1 MFTKRSLNA
10 ETRVGWNVHKILS
23 GLAIKAHAEEKPADE
38 GDKTPEVNYE
48 QLIAQ
53 ARKEEKDKL
62 YPRIQKL
69 EEENKTLTKSSNNY
83 LLQIAA
89 LKDELEKL
97 KSAGDS
103 DEVKTLKQTIA
114 DLQGQIETLKNN
126 AVDEEAVRQKVA
138 AEYEVKMYAQEQI
151 ALHKGSILS
160 TLIPDIK
167 GATKEEVDAAIK
179 TAKETT
185 KTVKKELGLEVDDEE
200 DDTNKDKT
208 PGKKSKKG
216 SSTPAKRVPPASPPT
231 ETEEEDYDV
240 DYIRNLDP
248 RSEEYKQFRKSIG
261 LR

>member
-103 DEVKTLKQTIA
+103 EEVKTLKQTIA

-126 AVDEEAVRQKVA
+126 AVDEEAIRKKVA
-138 AEYEVKMYAQEQI
+138 DEYEVKMYAQEQI

-200 DDTNKDKT
+200 DDNKDKT

-248 RSEEYKQFRKSIG
+248 SSEEYKQFRKSIG

>member
-114 DLQGQIETLKNN
+114 DLQGQIDTLKNN

-200 DDTNKDKT
+200 DDNKDKT
-208 PGKKSKKG
+208 PGKKSKKS

-231 ETEEEDYDV
+231 ETEEGDYDV

-248 RSEEYKQFRKSIG
+248 SSEEYKQFRKSIG

>member
-103 DEVKTLKQTIA
+103 EEVKTLKQTIA

-200 DDTNKDKT
+200 DDNKDKT

-248 RSEEYKQFRKSIG
+248 RSEEYNQFRKSIG

>member
-10 ETRVGWNVHKILS
+10 ETRAGWNVHKILS

-69 EEENKTLTKSSNNY
+69 EEENKTLTKSNNNY

-126 AVDEEAVRQKVA
+126 AVDEEAIRKKVA
-138 AEYEVKMYAQEQI
+138 DEYEVKMYAQEQI

-200 DDTNKDKT
+200 DDNKDKT

-248 RSEEYKQFRKSIG
+248 SSEEYKQFRKSIG

>member
-103 DEVKTLKQTIA
+103 EEVKTLKQTIA

-126 AVDEEAVRQKVA
+126 AVDEEAIRKKVA
-138 AEYEVKMYAQEQI
+138 DEYEVKMYAQEQI

-200 DDTNKDKT
+200 DDNKDKT
-208 PGKKSKKG
+208 PGKKSKKS

>member
-103 DEVKTLKQTIA
+103 EEVKTLKQTIA

-126 AVDEEAVRQKVA
+126 AVDEEAIRKKVA
-138 AEYEVKMYAQEQI
+138 DEYEVKMYAQEQI

-248 RSEEYKQFRKSIG
+248 SSEEYKQFRKSIG

>member
-126 AVDEEAVRQKVA
+126 AVDEEAIRKKVA
-138 AEYEVKMYAQEQI
+138 DEYEVKMYAQEQI

-167 GATKEEVDAAIK
+167 GETKEEVDAAIK

-200 DDTNKDKT
+200 DDNKDKT
-208 PGKKSKKG
+208 PGKKSKKS

-248 RSEEYKQFRKSIG
+248 SSEEYKQFRKSIG

>member
-103 DEVKTLKQTIA
+103 EEVKTLKQTVA

-126 AVDEEAVRQKVA
+126 AVDEEAIRKKVA
-138 AEYEVKMYAQEQI
+138 DEYEVKMYAQEQI

-200 DDTNKDKT
+200 DDNKDKT

-248 RSEEYKQFRKSIG
+248 SSEEYKQFRKSIG

>member
-10 ETRVGWNVHKILS
+10 ETRVGWDVHKILS

-200 DDTNKDKT
+200 DDNKDKT

-248 RSEEYKQFRKSIG
+248 SSEEYKQFRKSIG

>member
-103 DEVKTLKQTIA
+103 EEVKTLKQTIA

-126 AVDEEAVRQKVA
+126 AVDEEAIRKKVA
-138 AEYEVKMYAQEQI
+138 DEYEVKMYAQEQI

-200 DDTNKDKT
+200 DDNKDKT
-208 PGKKSKKG
+208 PGKKSKK
-216 SSTPAKRVPPASPPT
+216 STTPAKRVPPASPPT

>member
-62 YPRIQKL
+62 YSRIQKL

-138 AEYEVKMYAQEQI
+138 AEYDVKMYAKEQI

-200 DDTNKDKT
+200 DDNKDKT
-208 PGKKSKKG
+208 PGKKSKK
-216 SSTPAKRVPPASPPT
+216 STTPAKRVPPASPPT

-248 RSEEYKQFRKSIG
+248 SSEEYKQFRKSIG

>member
-114 DLQGQIETLKNN
+114 DLQSQIETLKNN
-126 AVDEEAVRQKVA
+126 AVDEEAIRKKVA
-138 AEYEVKMYAQEQI
+138 DEYEVKMYAQEQI

-200 DDTNKDKT
+200 DDNKDKT

>member
-126 AVDEEAVRQKVA
+126 AVDEEAIRKKVA
-138 AEYEVKMYAQEQI
+138 DEYEVKMYAQEQI

-208 PGKKSKKG
+208 PGKKSKK
-216 SSTPAKRVPPASPPT
+216 STTPAKRVPPASPPT

>member
-1 MFTKRSLNA
+1 MFTKRSLNV
-10 ETRVGWNVHKILS
+10 ETRAGWNVHKILS

-200 DDTNKDKT
+200 DDNKDKT

>member
-1 MFTKRSLNA
+1 MFTKCSLNA

-126 AVDEEAVRQKVA
+126 AVDEEAIRKKVA
-138 AEYEVKMYAQEQI
+138 DEYEVKMYAQEQI

-200 DDTNKDKT
+200 DDNKDKT

-248 RSEEYKQFRKSIG
+248 SSEEYKQFRKSIG

>member
-1 MFTKRSLNA
+1 MFTKSSLNA

-103 DEVKTLKQTIA
+103 EEVKTLNQTIA
-114 DLQGQIETLKNN
+114 DLQSQIETLKNN
-126 AVDEEAVRQKVA
+126 AVDEEAIRKKVA
-138 AEYEVKMYAQEQI
+138 DEYEVKMYAQEQI

-208 PGKKSKKG
+208 PGKKSKK
-216 SSTPAKRVPPASPPT
+216 STTPAKRVPPASPPT